1 MPTAYSILLYIHIAA
16 GSVALLAGTIN
27 MFRKKGGPNH
37 RSIGRLYV
45 RCMMITGTSALIMAQ
60 IKPNPFLFIVGVFT
74 IYLVGTANRYIQPA
88 TKKPLLIDWVYTLG
102 MFVFASIF
110 MIWGGYSLMNNESMG
125 WVMLTF
131 GGIGW
136 FSVYKDFINYR
147 GKNAQPKH
155 RLFTHIGRMIGGY
168 TATVTAVLVVNG
180 DRLPFVV
187 PEFLLWLSP
196 TLVLTPISIYWI
208 RQRK

>member
-1 MPTAYSILLYIHIAA
+1 MPTTYSILLYIHIAA
-16 GSVALLAGTIN
+16 GSMALLAGTIN
-27 MFRKKGGPNH
+27 MLRKKGGPNH
-37 RSIGRLYV
+37 RSTGRLYV

-88 TKKPLLIDWVYTLG
+88 TKKPLLIDWVHTLG

-196 TLVLTPISIYWI
+196 TLILTPISIYWI

>member
-1 MPTAYSILLYIHIAA
+1 MPSLYTSLLYIHIAT
-16 GSVALLAGTIN
+16 GSLALLSGTIN
-27 MFRKKGGPNH
+27 MIRKKGGTKH
-37 RSIGRLYV
+37 RAAGRLYV
-45 RCMMITGTSALIMAQ
+45 RCMMITGASALIMAQ
-60 IKPNPFLFIVGVFT
+60 IKPNTFLFIIGIFT

-88 TKKPLLIDWVYTLG
+88 TKEPLLIDWVYTVS

-110 MIWGGYSLMNNESMG
+110 VIWGGYSLMNNESMG

-136 FSVYKDFINYR
+136 FNVYKDFINYR

-155 RLFTHIGRMIGGY
+155 RLFTHIGRMMGGY

-180 DRLPFVV
+180 DRVPFAV

-196 TLVLTPISIYWI
+196 TLVLTPLSIYWI